1 MRGYNENSIY
11 IKERDTVARFDI
23 LLNGYLYMIVFLVL
37 IITIYHS
44 ILFIVKRNMNKM
56 KKEIKVEVTKDTYI
70 YDNKGEVI
78 QGLKEGEQF
87 VVKLNNDTWKF
98 ICGEIVV
105 AEYNYFGKIKMH
117 DGFKLI

>member
-1 MRGYNENSIY
+1 MV
-11 IKERDTVARFDI
+11 ERFNI
-23 LLNGYLYMIVFLVL
+23 MLNGCLFLIVFLVL
-37 IITIYHS
+37 IITIYHFT
-44 ILFIVKRNMNKM
+44 LFIVKRNMNKM
-56 KKEIKVEVTKDTYI
+56 KKEIKVEVTKDSYI
-70 YDNKGEVI
+70 YNNKGEVI

>member
-1 MRGYNENSIY
+1 
-11 IKERDTVARFDI
+11 
-23 LLNGYLYMIVFLVL
+23 
-37 IITIYHS
+37 
-44 ILFIVKRNMNKM
+44 MNKM

-117 DGFKLI
+117 DGFKLIQGKLLIGFKFEICRKGANKNEK